1 MPVGPG
7 CEGSMYAALREP
19 LPHQPSDLT
28 LPTSLIASLKVR
40 YSETGRHYHTWEH
53 VLELLGHFGV
63 VDEEIGWENPREV
76 YLAMLFHDAIY
87 DIGRRDNEA
96 QSASLARR
104 VMETTLVGQ
113 GIDTDM
119 VSRLILLTRGHG
131 QDHADALD
139 GDAAYFVDCDM
150 AILGSDPKRF
160 WEYERQILR
169 EYSPTYTPEQFKR
182 GRTSFLKGVAA
193 RPTIFVSS
201 FFQTKFEAIARHNI
215 AQALG

>member
-1 MPVGPG
+1 MDR
-7 CEGSMYAALREP
+7 LK
-19 LPHQPSDLT
+19 HQPANLIMPESV
-28 LPTSLIASLKVR
+28 IASLKVR
-40 YSETGRHYHTWEH
+40 YSEAGRHYHTWEH

-63 VDEEIGWENPREV
+63 VHEEIGWDNPREV

-104 VMETTLVGQ
+104 VIETVLVEQ

-119 VSRLILLTRGHG
+119 VSRLIVLTAGHG
-131 QDHADALD
+131 QHHADALD

-150 AILGSDPKRF
+150 AILGSEPERF
-160 WEYERQILR
+160 LEYERQILS

-215 AQALG
+215 AQVLG